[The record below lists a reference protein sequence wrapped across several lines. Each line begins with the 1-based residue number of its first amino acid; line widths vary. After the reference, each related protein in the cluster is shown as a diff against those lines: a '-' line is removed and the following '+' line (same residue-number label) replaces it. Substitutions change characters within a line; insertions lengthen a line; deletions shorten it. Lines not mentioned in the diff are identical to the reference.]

1 MWKAIIIFGGVA
13 IIAFV
18 VMLAIFMLYDWLFD
32 E

>member
-1 MWKAIIIFGGVA
+1 MWEAIIIFGGVA